1 MSYDRISKQTEIT
14 TLYIDLNVR
23 AVRLIENK
31 GIIWPEPGSD
41 LK

>member
-31 GIIWPEPGSD
+31 GIWPEPGSD